1 MKTNNH
7 AENRLNQLK
16 TTNSKRK
23 TNRRVD
29 RLVHNLVNNVG
40 ANHIQN
46 INCLNLR
53 IGRMGPQEREARKR
67 ELCAEQISASILAE
81 YVCEVSAGDSTNEDL
96 RITSFTNE
104 GTHYNV
110 CVDEGRI
117 VSCSCPYFV
126 QRQTACKHMY
136 LARRYNPALQI
147 QQANQLEDFPAFDGL
162 VEPLGNDANARFTS
176 LSLSPSAP
184 SVPSA
189 PAASLQHR
197 LANIES
203 LVGYFKS
210 VSNVS
215 DDMHPQFKKVEE
227 ILLQLK
233 AQDEQE
239 VVAPNQNLRTQR

>member
-46 INCLNLR
+46 INRLNLR

-67 ELCAEQISASILAE
+67 ELCAEQIPASILAE

-104 GTHYNV
+104 GTHYDV
-110 CVDEGRI
+110 CVDEGRV
-117 VSCSCPYFV
+117 VSCSCPYFA
-126 QRQTACKHMY
+126 QRHTLCKHIS
-136 LARRYNPALQI
+136 LARRYNPALQL
-147 QQANQLEDFPAFDGL
+147 QQAIQP
-162 VEPLGNDANARFTS
+162 
-176 LSLSPSAP
+176 
-184 SVPSA
+184 
-189 PAASLQHR
+189 
-197 LANIES
+197 
-203 LVGYFKS
+203 
-210 VSNVS
+210 
-215 DDMHPQFKKVEE
+215 
-227 ILLQLK
+227 
-233 AQDEQE
+233 
-239 VVAPNQNLRTQR
+239 